1 MTRDNKLAKL
11 FPKPKS
17 YFLLVQCPE
26 CSNKQ
31 IIFSHASI
39 KVKCLVCGTILA
51 EPSGGKAI
59 IRGKI
64 LKRYYE

>member
-1 MTRDNKLAKL
+1 MTREDKLARL
-11 FPKPKS
+11 VPKPKS

-31 IIFSHASI
+31 IIFSHASTE
-39 KVKCLVCGTILA
+39 VKCLVCGTLLA
-51 EPSGGKAI
+51 EPTGGKAKVH
-59 IRGKI
+59 GKI

>member
-1 MTRDNKLAKL
+1 MTRDDKLAKL
-11 FPKPKS
+11 VPKPKS
-17 YFLLVQCPE
+17 YFLLVQCPQ

-39 KVKCLVCGTILA
+39 KVTCHVCGTVLA
-51 EPSGGKAI
+51 EPTGGKAKI
-59 IRGKI
+59 NGKI

>member
-1 MTRDNKLAKL
+1 MTQDDKLRKL

-17 YFLLVQCPE
+17 YFLLFQCPE

-39 KVKCLVCGTILA
+39 QVKCLVCGAVIA
-51 EPSGGKAI
+51 EPAGGKAI
-59 IRGKI
+59 IHGKI
-64 LKRYYE
+64 LKKYYE